1 MSRQNTRLEEDLS
14 HPNTYTVKSEMPI
27 IMTIQHM
34 DWKKKLKK
42 KTKKLNELS
51 DLEKQIKTCV
61 LQKFTDFF
69 FSILNIP
76 FLENINNIIK

>member
-69 FSILNIP
+69 FNFKYS
-76 FLENINNIIK
+76 FLRKY

>member
-51 DLEKQIKTCV
+51 YLEKQIKTCV

>member
-76 FLENINNIIK
+76 FLENINNII

>member
-1 MSRQNTRLEEDLS
+1 
-14 HPNTYTVKSEMPI
+14 MPI